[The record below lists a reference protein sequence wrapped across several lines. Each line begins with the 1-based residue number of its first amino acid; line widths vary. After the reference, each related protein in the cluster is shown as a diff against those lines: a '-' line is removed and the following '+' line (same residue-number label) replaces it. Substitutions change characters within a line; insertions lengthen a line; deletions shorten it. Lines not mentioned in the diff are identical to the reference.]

1 MAVQQDRSG
10 PGFAEFVT
18 LTALMISL
26 VALSIDA
33 MLPALREIGDDLGA
47 VRANEPQLVITA
59 LFVGLAIAQMIFGPL
74 SDSIGRKPTI
84 YIGMAVF
91 IVGCLMS
98 IFATSFAVMLAGR
111 FLQGIGAAGPRT
123 VMVALVRDQYEG
135 RAMARIMS
143 LVMAVFI
150 LVPAVAPAL
159 GQGVLWIAH
168 WRAIFVLF
176 LVLALVA
183 LFWFTLR
190 QPETLPPERRA
201 PLSARSIGSA
211 IREVCLHRVAF
222 GYTMAAG
229 LIFGAFVGYLTTS
242 QQIFQEQ
249 YGVAERFPLYFA
261 VLSLSIG
268 GASYVNARLV
278 MRYGMRPL
286 SWAALLAMSG
296 LSIGFFVIAV
306 ILSGNPPLW
315 ALMAYWLAAFFC
327 LGLLFGNFNA
337 LAMEPMGHI
346 AGVAAAVIGSITTV
360 ISVALGTAIA
370 QAYDGTVLPLVGGFA
385 ALGVAATVTMR
396 WTERGRED
404 AAPAALEP
412 GPADD

>member
-1 MAVQQDRSG
+1 MTVDQDRTG

-18 LTALMISL
+18 LTAMMISL

-47 VRANEPQLVITA
+47 RGANEPQLVVTA
-59 LFVGLAIAQMIFGPL
+59 LFIGLAIAQMVFGPL
-74 SDSIGRKPTI
+74 SDSIGRKRSI
-84 YIGMAVF
+84 YIGMALF
-91 IVGCLMS
+91 IAGCLMS

-111 FLQGIGAAGPRT
+111 LLQGIGAAGPRT
-123 VMVALVRDQYEG
+123 VMVAVVRDQYEG

-150 LVPAVAPAL
+150 LVPAIAPAL
-159 GQGVLWIAH
+159 GQGILMIGH
-168 WRAIFVLF
+168 WRAIFGLF
-176 LVLALVA
+176 LVLAVVSLA
-183 LFWFTLR
+183 WFTLR
-190 QPETLPPERRA
+190 QPETLPPARRA
-201 PLSARSIGSA
+201 PLSVRGIALA
-211 IREVCLHRVAF
+211 IREVCVNRVAL
-222 GYTMAAG
+222 GYTLAAG
-229 LIFGAFVGYLTTS
+229 FVFGAFVGYLTAA

-261 VLSLSIG
+261 ALALAIG
-268 GASYVNARLV
+268 GASYVNSRLV
-278 MRYGMRPL
+278 MRFGMRPL
-286 SWAALLAMSG
+286 SWMALLVMSG
-296 LSIGFFVIAV
+296 LSIGFFAIAA
-306 ILSGNPPLW
+306 LAAGDPPLW
-315 ALMAYWLAAFFC
+315 WLMLYCLAAFFC

-385 ALGVAATVTMR
+385 VLGIAATVTMR
-396 WTERGRED
+396 WTEQGR
-404 AAPAALEP
+404 AAPVAADEAS
-412 GPADD
+412 ADD